1 MHTWLAS
8 LIGGVLIGL
17 AATWLLCSTGRVAG
31 ISGIVDGLVKRG
43 TPVDEWAWRAAF
55 VVGLMLAGGV
65 ALHVTGGNALSP
77 SSWPVLLLAGFFV
90 GYGTTLG
97 GGCTSGHGVCGLGRL
112 SKRSLVATC
121 VFVGVAMAT
130 VYFVRHAIGPAT

>member
-1 MHTWLAS
+1 MHPWLSS
-8 LIGGVLIGL
+8 LLGGVLIGL
-17 AATWLLCSTGRVAG
+17 AATWLLWSTGRVAG
-31 ISGIVDGLVKRG
+31 ISGIVDSLVKSG
-43 TPVDEWAWRAAF
+43 TPVNEWAWRAAF
-55 VVGLMLAGGV
+55 VAGLMIAGAIALKVAGGNV
-65 ALHVTGGNALSP
+65 LSP
-77 SSWPVLLLAGFFV
+77 SSWPVLVVAGFLV

-121 VFVGVAMAT
+121 VFVGVAMIT